1 TSRRSGGLRPGVLLE
16 RERELSELED
26 LAAEVLSG
34 SGQTIVIEGRPGVGK
49 STLITEG
56 LRLAARQPAL
66 RTVCFRCGELEQEL
80 SRAASPACSDGWLP
94 TATTPRLIGFSR
106 VPPAPARR
114 LFTDPARADTASA
127 EMDGYGVIH
136 ALFTL
141 VIALA
146 VETPLLILLDD
157 GHWADRSSLQFLAYL
172 QRRLA
177 DLPVGL
183 VIAMR
188 PPQGEAEA
196 DLLERIATGP
206 GTRIQSP
213 APLAVDSVATLVHA
227 QGFPQVGPGFCQ
239 ACWEVTAGNP
249 FYLHELLLE
258 LREDGI
264 DPGADAADLARL
276 PPPSVMRSV
285 LVRLGRLHSPRAG
298 DLARATAVLGDGAS
312 LRHAA
317 ALAGIDREAAVDA
330 LDTLSGA
337 ELLELL
343 AAVHAPDELVA
354 LHHLHAPLARQ
365 PRRRWC
371 CAPPRP
377 APPARARPRAQSASC
392 GALEEPPPLAQRAV
406 VLAELAAAET
416 AIGDTA
422 AIGHFIAALELTT
435 DPERRA
441 ELLCSRSD
449 GPNTTADGS
458 IGRGRVRGG
467 RSALPAPRSR
477 QRARGR
483 LSDVR
488 DARAQ
493 PGVRRERADPRDRGA
508 PGGRPGRRPARTPG
522 PGAVRRTVSGGH
534 RDGIIELAERL
545 WAGGRLLE
553 DQGADSQ
560 ALWHVVGALSWADAY
575 PQALAVIRRVLT
587 EAEPCG
593 LALARAQA
601 CYARS
606 WPHCWMGRI
615 DDAACDARTAIE
627 IWQGGLERYLP
638 AAIYDLGLAELERG
652 DQASAAAAL
661 ALAEPADRWQGT
673 GMRPFLIALEGHL
686 HLHAGRLAQAAATQ
700 LPAARRWTRC
710 W

>member
-1 TSRRSGGLRPGVLLE
+1 MRPGVLLE

-56 LRLAARQPAL
+56 LRLAARQPAP

-449 GPNTTADGS
+449 GPDTTADGS

-467 RSALPAPRSR
+467 PSALPAPRSR

-522 PGAVRRTVSGGH
+522 PGAVPAHGLRRASRRDHRAGRATVGRRPPARGSGRGLSGAVACGRGAQLGRHLPTGAGGH
-534 RDGIIELAERL
+534 PARAHR
-545 WAGGRLLE
+545 
-553 DQGADSQ
+553 SQ
-560 ALWHVVGALSWADAY
+560 
-575 PQALAVIRRVLT
+575 PR
-587 EAEPCG
+587 G

-606 WPHCWMGRI
+606 WPHYWMGRI